1 MVAVKKEKGSAP
13 AGERAGSGNILNI
26 LLKCT
31 SRPKQIVNP
40 FNYRFISKG

>member
-13 AGERAGSGNILNI
+13 AAERAGTRNTLNI

-31 SRPKQIVNP
+31 SRVKQIGNP